1 MSIDPVSAIAVGGSL
16 LKAGGS
22 IAGGMGQQASAKT
35 RAMQLRVAADA
46 GRLRGEQTD
55 TAYRE
60 ELSSVLQNIG
70 AIRSAQNVA
79 FDSPTSMALYDRAEE
94 LNKRARRV
102 AVSNERMKALG
113 LEGDAATIR
122 SNGDV
127 AMLTG
132 IIGSAGDLAS
142 AGQTAFKAFQGAK

>member
-1 MSIDPVSAIAVGGSL
+1 
-16 LKAGGS
+16 
-22 IAGGMGQQASAKT
+22 MGQQASAKT

-79 FDSPTSMALYDRAEE
+79 FDSPTSMAIYDRAEE
-94 LNKRARRV
+94 LNTRARKI
-102 AVSNERMKALG
+102 AVSNERMKAAG
-113 LEGDAATIR
+113 LEGDAAVIKSAGNT
-122 SNGDV
+122 

-132 IIGSAGDLAS
+132 LINAAPDLLS
-142 AGQTAFKAFQGAK
+142 AGQTAYKAFK